1 MIIEELT
8 EGLPG
13 FTNDSVEDDNK
24 DTSEFKAIN
33 PPTTRENQKT
43 TKKRK
48 IQRRLRNEERQRM
61 NAKIEKKKISDLYR
75 YIIVRFHKK
84 LPIYQSVDLNCSIFC
99 DIFFLFLPIHNFL
112 DYVISKKNWMNWKIV
127 LIKRNLK
134 DYKKDGYII
143 LALSA

>member
-13 FTNDSVEDDNK
+13 FTNDTVEEVNE

-33 PPTTRENQKT
+33 PPTTRDNQKT
-43 TKKRK
+43 NKKRK

-75 YIIVRFHKK
+75 YIYNYNI
-84 LPIYQSVDLNCSIFC
+84 P
-99 DIFFLFLPIHNFL
+99 
-112 DYVISKKNWMNWKIV
+112 V
-127 LIKRNLK
+127 LIC
-134 DYKKDGYII
+134 
-143 LALSA
+143 

>member
-13 FTNDSVEDDNK
+13 FTDNSDKEVVE

-33 PPTTRENQKT
+33 PPTTRDNQKT

-61 NAKIEKKKISDLYR
+61 NAKIEKKKVSDLYR
-75 YIIVRFHKK
+75 
-84 LPIYQSVDLNCSIFC
+84 
-99 DIFFLFLPIHNFL
+99 
-112 DYVISKKNWMNWKIV
+112 
-127 LIKRNLK
+127 
-134 DYKKDGYII
+134 
-143 LALSA
+143 

>member
-13 FTNDSVEDDNK
+13 FTNDSVKEEVNK

-33 PPTTRENQKT
+33 PPTTRDNQKT

-75 YIIVRFHKK
+75 Y
-84 LPIYQSVDLNCSIFC
+84 S
-99 DIFFLFLPIHNFL
+99 
-112 DYVISKKNWMNWKIV
+112 YVN
-127 LIKRNLK
+127 
-134 DYKKDGYII
+134 
-143 LALSA
+143 

>member
-13 FTNDSVEDDNK
+13 FTDNLDQEVVE

-33 PPTTRENQKT
+33 PPTTRDNQKT

-61 NAKIEKKKISDLYR
+61 NTKIEKKKISDLYR
-75 YIIVRFHKK
+75 
-84 LPIYQSVDLNCSIFC
+84 
-99 DIFFLFLPIHNFL
+99 
-112 DYVISKKNWMNWKIV
+112 
-127 LIKRNLK
+127 
-134 DYKKDGYII
+134 
-143 LALSA
+143 

>member
-13 FTNDSVEDDNK
+13 FIDNSVKEVNE

-33 PPTTRENQKT
+33 PPTTRDNQKT

-61 NAKIEKKKISDLYR
+61 NAKIEKKKVSDLYR
-75 YIIVRFHKK
+75 
-84 LPIYQSVDLNCSIFC
+84 
-99 DIFFLFLPIHNFL
+99 
-112 DYVISKKNWMNWKIV
+112 
-127 LIKRNLK
+127 
-134 DYKKDGYII
+134 
-143 LALSA
+143 

>member
-13 FTNDSVEDDNK
+13 FTNDSEEVNEN
-24 DTSEFKAIN
+24 TSEFKAIN

-48 IQRRLRNEERQRM
+48 IQRRLRNEERQRI

-75 YIIVRFHKK
+75 YSCV
-84 LPIYQSVDLNCSIFC
+84 IYI
-99 DIFFLFLPIHNFL
+99 
-112 DYVISKKNWMNWKIV
+112 
-127 LIKRNLK
+127 
-134 DYKKDGYII
+134 YICI
-143 LALSA
+143 L

>member
-13 FTNDSVEDDNK
+13 FTDTSTKEDNEE

-33 PPTTRENQKT
+33 PPTTRDNQKT

-61 NAKIEKKKISDLYR
+61 NKKIEKKKISDLYR
-75 YIIVRFHKK
+75 YIF
-84 LPIYQSVDLNCSIFC
+84 YYLNIC
-99 DIFFLFLPIHNFL
+99 L
-112 DYVISKKNWMNWKIV
+112 
-127 LIKRNLK
+127 
-134 DYKKDGYII
+134 
-143 LALSA
+143 